1 VNHGTRLV
9 ITHAGWQGW
18 TLEPTTPEATM
29 GFLDDAKAKADE
41 LARQAKPHLEQAR
54 VKADELAQ
62 QARVKA
68 DELAQQAKPHLDQA
82 REKAGP
88 LAQQARERAE
98 KAAQSIRERTKPQP
112 PA

>member
-1 VNHGTRLV
+1 
-9 ITHAGWQGW
+9 
-18 TLEPTTPEATM
+18 M
-29 GFLDDAKAKADE
+29 GFLDDAKAKAEE
-41 LARQAKPHLEQAR
+41 LRRQAKPHLDQAR
-54 VKADELAQ
+54 EKAGPMAK

-68 DELAQQAKPHLDQA
+68 DELAQQAKPHLEQA

-98 KAAQSIRERTKPQP
+98 KAAQSMRDRNKPPP